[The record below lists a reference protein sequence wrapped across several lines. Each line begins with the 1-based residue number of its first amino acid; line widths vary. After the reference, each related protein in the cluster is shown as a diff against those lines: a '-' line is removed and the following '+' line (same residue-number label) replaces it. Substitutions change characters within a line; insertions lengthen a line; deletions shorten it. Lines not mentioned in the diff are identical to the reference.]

1 MNISNELEKTLQ
13 SRLGAKLISSCAILR
28 ICISHRPK
36 TENSFRPEGEYMVH
50 SWEGASGQ
58 MDIFWGHY
66 DLTVKEALDLW
77 DKKLSQQIR
86 WLLVPLAWMPSK

>member
-1 MNISNELEKTLQ
+1 MSINIELEDTLK
-13 SRLGAKLISSCAILR
+13 SRLDAKLISSCAILR

-36 TENSFRPEGEYMVH
+36 RLDSFKPEAEYMLH
-50 SWEGASGQ
+50 SWGNEGGK

-77 DKKLSQQIR
+77 DMKLNQQIK
-86 WLLVPLAWMPSK
+86 WFK

>member
-1 MNISNELEKTLQ
+1 MSLNIELQKTLK
-13 SRLGAKLISSCAILR
+13 SRLDADLISTCGILR

-36 TENSFRPEGEYMVH
+36 TENNFRPEGEYMLH
-50 SWEGASGQ
+50 SWGDEGGQ

-77 DKKLSQQIR
+77 NAKLIQQIK
-86 WLLVPLAWMPSK
+86 WFK

>member
-1 MNISNELEKTLQ
+1 MLELQKTLK
-13 SRLGAKLISSCAILR
+13 SRLDANLISSCGILR

-36 TENSFRPEGEYMVH
+36 KPEAEYMFH
-50 SWEGASGQ
+50 SWGDEAGQ

-77 DKKLSQQIR
+77 NDKLNQQIK
-86 WLLVPLAWMPSK
+86 WFK